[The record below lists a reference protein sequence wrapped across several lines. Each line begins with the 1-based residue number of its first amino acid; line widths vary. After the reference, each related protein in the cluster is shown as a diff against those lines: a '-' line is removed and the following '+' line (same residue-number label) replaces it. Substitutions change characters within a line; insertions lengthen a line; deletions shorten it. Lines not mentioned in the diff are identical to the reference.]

1 MDQLIIKVLL
11 IAAFVV
17 FAVVLLR
24 PTGSARGQALRTI
37 ALLLLFVAAVLA
49 VIFPTIINDV
59 AVAVGVGRGTDLLL
73 YGLIV
78 VFVANALTAARRRRE
93 QDIQITRLARRVA
106 LDTVH
111 YPDRGD
117 ERTLPDV

>member
-11 IAAFVV
+11 IAAFLIL
-17 FAVVLLR
+17 AIVLLR

-37 ALLLLFVAAVLA
+37 ALVMLLVVA
-49 VIFPTIINDV
+49 IFAIVFPEIINNV
-59 AVAVGVGRGTDLLL
+59 AVAVGVGRGADLLL

-78 VFVANALTAARRRRE
+78 VFVANAVTTARKRRE
-93 QDIQITRLARRVA
+93 QDKQITQLARQLA

-111 YPDRGD
+111 YPETNND
-117 ERTLPDV
+117 